1 MSTPGAA
8 ERLRIVFF
16 ISSYCS
22 PQQLHRLVRTLR
34 KAEPASPIVVHH
46 DPGGA
51 LVDASLFQGIDDVY
65 LIVGDDAIAWGD
77 MTLETARWRMYR
89 WILDHLE
96 VDWVVLL
103 SEQDYPIR
111 PLSEL
116 RRRLA
121 EAHVDAFIRGRLVH
135 EVWDA
140 RQRREWERR
149 YFYQYRWSL
158 PRVNFGDWVPTGWR
172 QRISKW
178 RHRFYFALGGM
189 QPRFAVYAMPDGF
202 GQPSRLGLRP
212 RSTPFGPDFPCWIVD
227 SWYAL
232 SRKAMEHVVEF
243 VRAHPEVAHYYE
255 HTVIPV
261 ESATGTIVDELDRIV
276 L

>member
-1 MSTPGAA
+1 
-8 ERLRIVFF
+8 
-16 ISSYCS
+16 
-22 PQQLHRLVRTLR
+22 
-34 KAEPASPIVVHH
+34 
-46 DPGGA
+46 
-51 LVDASLFQGIDDVY
+51 
-65 LIVGDDAIAWGD
+65 
-77 MTLETARWRMYR
+77 
-89 WILDHLE
+89 
-96 VDWVVLL
+96 
-103 SEQDYPIR
+103 
-111 PLSEL
+111 LSEL

-261 ESATGTIVDELDRIV
+261 ESATGTIVFNAPELKVANCSLHSTRWSDPSSGRPDTMCPQDLNFLRSVDGIFARKFDAGSAELMDELDRIV